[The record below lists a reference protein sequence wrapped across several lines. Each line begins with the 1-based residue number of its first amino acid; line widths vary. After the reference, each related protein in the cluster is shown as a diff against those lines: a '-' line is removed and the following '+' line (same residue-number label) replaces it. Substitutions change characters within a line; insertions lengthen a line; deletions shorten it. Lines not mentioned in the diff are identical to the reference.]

1 MSNHVQVRSM
11 KENFHP
17 LSLNSVLG
25 KTKPHPCHRKGANPL
40 KFLILPQIRNLTWKV
55 PRYSWEITHAS
66 IFCLNYGYRNQ
77 CQDSRV
83 SSKLS
88 NFQAKLEPG
97 ISSAGLIKNLLGLK
111 GEVPVPMVTLKPYLT
126 NSSSLQCKDLSL
138 QTYLPCP
145 AFPTQEHGPSSCSF
159 FFFF

>member
-1 MSNHVQVRSM
+1 MIVPCVHLTYWDMSSEILFMSNHVQVHSM

-17 LSLNSVLG
+17 LYLNSVLG
-25 KTKPHPCHRKGANPL
+25 KTKPHPCHRKGANPP

-83 SSKLS
+83 SRKLS
-88 NFQAKLEPG
+88 NFQAKLEPR
-97 ISSAGLIKNLLGLK
+97 IKNLLRLK
-111 GEVPVPMVTLKPYLT
+111 GDEK
-126 NSSSLQCKDLSL
+126 SLSL
-138 QTYLPCP
+138 W
-145 AFPTQEHGPSSCSF
+145 
-159 FFFF
+159 